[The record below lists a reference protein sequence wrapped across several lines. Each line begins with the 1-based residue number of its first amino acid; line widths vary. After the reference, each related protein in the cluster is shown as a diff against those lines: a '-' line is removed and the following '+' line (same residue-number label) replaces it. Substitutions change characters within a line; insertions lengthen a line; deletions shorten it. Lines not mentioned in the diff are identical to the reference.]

1 MTDHFYWIWLIFLLF
16 PLTRVIQHYIRKRNM
31 QNYNKS
37 PEKRVGMQFERTN
50 TIEKPVRNLARPETK
65 DMLVLG
71 ELSRGTKSFEKMQK
85 ITGLERDELISIFD
99 DLEKRGLMRVEEKS
113 GPFGPKV
120 ELYATDKGF
129 KEYSS
134 NLS

>member
-1 MTDHFYWIWLIFLLF
+1 MSDHFYWIWLIFLMI
-16 PLTRVIQHYIRKRNM
+16 PLVRVIQRYVRKRN
-31 QNYNKS
+31 NPDYYTS
-37 PEKRVGMQFERTN
+37 SEKRVEMQLEKTSTN

-71 ELSRGTKSFEKMQK
+71 ELNRGVKSFDKIQK
-85 ITGLERDELISIFD
+85 IIGLKRNELISILD

-129 KEYSS
+129 KEYYS
-134 NLS
+134 

>member
-1 MTDHFYWIWLIFLLF
+1 MSDHFYWIWLIFLMI
-16 PLTRVIQHYIRKRNM
+16 PLVRVIQRYIRKRN
-31 QNYNKS
+31 NPDYYTS
-37 PEKRVGMQFERTN
+37 SEKRVEMQLEKTSTN

-71 ELSRGTKSFEKMQK
+71 ELNRGVKSFEKMQK
-85 ITGLERDELISIFD
+85 IIGLKRDELISILD
-99 DLEKRGLMRVEEKS
+99 DLEKRGLMRVEEKT

-129 KEYSS
+129 KEYYS
-134 NLS
+134 

>member
-1 MTDHFYWIWLIFLLF
+1 MSDHFYWIWLIFLMI
-16 PLTRVIQHYIRKRNM
+16 PLVRVIQRYIRKRN
-31 QNYNKS
+31 NPDYYTS
-37 PEKRVGMQFERTN
+37 SEKRVEMQLEKTSTN

-71 ELSRGTKSFEKMQK
+71 ELNRGVKSFDKIQK
-85 ITGLERDELISIFD
+85 IIGLKRNELISILD

-129 KEYSS
+129 KEYYS
-134 NLS
+134 

>member
-1 MTDHFYWIWLIFLLF
+1 MTDHFYWIWLIFLMI
-16 PLTRVIQHYIRKRNM
+16 PLVRVIQRYMRKRNPD
-31 QNYNKS
+31 YYTS
-37 PEKRVGMQFERTN
+37 SEKRVEMQLEKTSTN

-71 ELSRGTKSFEKMQK
+71 ELNRGVKNFDKVQK
-85 ITGLERDELISIFD
+85 IIGLKRDELISILD

-113 GPFGPKV
+113 GPFGPKI

-129 KEYSS
+129 KEYYS
-134 NLS
+134 

>member
-1 MTDHFYWIWLIFLLF
+1 MTDHFYWFWLIFLMI
-16 PLTRVIQHYIRKRNM
+16 PLSRIILRYIRKRN
-31 QNYNKS
+31 NPDYNKS
-37 PEKRVGMQFERTN
+37 SEKRVGMQFERTN
-50 TIEKPVRNLARPETK
+50 TTERPVRNLARPETK

-71 ELSRGTKSFEKMQK
+71 ELNRGVKKFEKIQK
-85 ITGLERDELISIFD
+85 ITGLEHDELISIFD

-129 KEYSS
+129 KEYYS
-134 NLS
+134 

>member
-1 MTDHFYWIWLIFLLF
+1 MSDHFYWIWLIFLMI
-16 PLTRVIQHYIRKRNM
+16 PLVRVIQRYMRKRNPD
-31 QNYNKS
+31 YYTS
-37 PEKRVGMQFERTN
+37 SEKRVEMQLEKTSTN

-71 ELSRGTKSFEKMQK
+71 ELNRGVKSFDKIQK
-85 ITGLERDELISIFD
+85 IIGLKRNELISILD

-129 KEYSS
+129 KEYYS
-134 NLS
+134 

>member
-1 MTDHFYWIWLIFLLF
+1 MADHFYWFWLIFLMI
-16 PLTRVIQHYIRKRNM
+16 PLSRIILRYIRKRN
-31 QNYNKS
+31 NPDYNKS
-37 PEKRVGMQFERTN
+37 SEKRVGMQFERTN
-50 TIEKPVRNLARPETK
+50 TTERPVRNLARPETK

-71 ELSRGTKSFEKMQK
+71 ELNRGVKKFEKIQK
-85 ITGLERDELISIFD
+85 ITGLKHDELISIFD

-129 KEYSS
+129 KEYYS
-134 NLS
+134 

>member
-1 MTDHFYWIWLIFLLF
+1 MSDHFYWIWLIFLMI
-16 PLTRVIQHYIRKRNM
+16 PLVRVIQRYIRKRN
-31 QNYNKS
+31 NPDYYTS
-37 PEKRVGMQFERTN
+37 SEKRVEMQLEKTSTI

-71 ELSRGTKSFEKMQK
+71 ELNRGVKSFEKIQK
-85 ITGLERDELISIFD
+85 IIGLKRNELISILD

-113 GPFGPKV
+113 SSFGPKV

-129 KEYSS
+129 KEYYS
-134 NLS
+134 

>member
-1 MTDHFYWIWLIFLLF
+1 MSDHFYWIWLIFLMI
-16 PLTRVIQHYIRKRNM
+16 PLVRVIQRYIRKRN
-31 QNYNKS
+31 NPDYYTS
-37 PEKRVGMQFERTN
+37 SEKRVEIQLEKTSTN

-71 ELSRGTKSFEKMQK
+71 ELNRGVKSFEKMQK
-85 ITGLERDELISIFD
+85 IIGLKRNELISILD

-129 KEYSS
+129 KEYYS
-134 NLS
+134 

>member
-1 MTDHFYWIWLIFLLF
+1 MTDHFYWIWLIFLMI
-16 PLTRVIQHYIRKRNM
+16 PLVRVIQRYIRKRNDP
-31 QNYNKS
+31 NYNKS
-37 PEKRVGMQFERTN
+37 SEKRVEMQLEKTSTN

-71 ELSRGTKSFEKMQK
+71 ELNRGVKNFDKIQK
-85 ITGLERDELISIFD
+85 IIGLERDELISILD
-99 DLEKRGLMRVEEKS
+99 DLEKRGLIRVEEKS

-129 KEYSS
+129 KEYYS
-134 NLS
+134 

>member
-1 MTDHFYWIWLIFLLF
+1 MTDHFYWFWLIFLMI
-16 PLTRVIQHYIRKRNM
+16 PLVRVIQGYIRKRN
-31 QNYNKS
+31 NPDYNKTS
-37 PEKRVGMQFERTN
+37 DKRVETQFERPN

-71 ELSRGTKSFEKMQK
+71 ELNRGVKKFEKIQK
-85 ITGLERDELISIFD
+85 ITGLEHDELISIFD

-113 GPFGPKV
+113 GPFGPKI

-129 KEYSS
+129 KEYYS
-134 NLS
+134 

>member
-1 MTDHFYWIWLIFLLF
+1 MTDHFYWIWLIFLMY
-16 PLTRVIQHYIRKRNM
+16 PLARVIQRYMRKRNM
-31 QNYNKS
+31 PDYNKS
-37 PEKRVGMQFERTN
+37 SEKRVEMQLEKTSTN

-71 ELSRGTKSFEKMQK
+71 ELNRGVKNFEKIQK
-85 ITGLERDELISIFD
+85 IIGLERDELISILD
-99 DLEKRGLMRVEEKS
+99 DLEKRGLIRVEEKS

-129 KEYSS
+129 KEYYS
-134 NLS
+134 

>member
-1 MTDHFYWIWLIFLLF
+1 MTDHFYWIWLIFLMI
-16 PLTRVIQHYIRKRNM
+16 PLVRVIQRYMRKRNPD
-31 QNYNKS
+31 YYTS
-37 PEKRVGMQFERTN
+37 SEKRVGMQLEKTSTN
-50 TIEKPVRNLARPETK
+50 TIERPVRNLTRPETK

-71 ELSRGTKSFEKMQK
+71 ELNRGVKSFEKIQK
-85 ITGLERDELISIFD
+85 IIGLKRDELISILD

-129 KEYSS
+129 KEYYS
-134 NLS
+134 

>member
-1 MTDHFYWIWLIFLLF
+1 MTDHFYWFWLIFLMI
-16 PLTRVIQHYIRKRNM
+16 PLVRVIQGYIRKRN
-31 QNYNKS
+31 NPDYNKS
-37 PEKRVGMQFERTN
+37 SDKRVETQFERPN

-71 ELSRGTKSFEKMQK
+71 ELNRGVKKFEKIQK
-85 ITGLERDELISIFD
+85 ITGLEHDELISIFD

-120 ELYATDKGF
+120 ELFATDKGF
-129 KEYSS
+129 KEYYS
-134 NLS
+134 

>member
-1 MTDHFYWIWLIFLLF
+1 MTDHFYWFWLIFLMI
-16 PLTRVIQHYIRKRNM
+16 PLSRIILRYIRKRN
-31 QNYNKS
+31 NPDYNKS
-37 PEKRVGMQFERTN
+37 SEKRVETQFERPN

-71 ELSRGTKSFEKMQK
+71 ELNRGVKKFEKIQK
-85 ITGLERDELISIFD
+85 ITGLEHDELISIFD

-129 KEYSS
+129 KEYYS
-134 NLS
+134 

>member
-1 MTDHFYWIWLIFLLF
+1 MTDHFYWIWLIFLMI
-16 PLTRVIQHYIRKRNM
+16 PLVRVIQRYMRKRNPD
-31 QNYNKS
+31 YYTS
-37 PEKRVGMQFERTN
+37 SEKRVEMQLEKTSTN

-71 ELSRGTKSFEKMQK
+71 ELNRGVKNFDKIQK
-85 ITGLERDELISIFD
+85 IIGLERDELISILD

-113 GPFGPKV
+113 GPFGPKI

-129 KEYSS
+129 KEYYS
-134 NLS
+134 